1 MAQVQRLIQ
10 EVLKMKQTVY
20 YHGSVYIYR
29 GFGANTTIV
38 ANIGGVKDHPKL
50 GDCDSVRTSPVVS
63 VTTDGVVETKNTI
76 YAPIKPI
83 EDGGVIRIKYE
94 TGITPK
100 DIYNQRVRF
109 ANLNAKEKPSIFEE
123 GNIVRYVGLN
133 GGFNFAVLITKVKKD
148 KSTFSGIVISSTRSS
163 YKIGEKSSDWVKDEA
178 QWKLATI
185 TVNEGD

>member
-29 GFGANTTIV
+29 WLGSNTNIV
-38 ANIGGVKDHPKL
+38 ANIGGVKNHPKL

-76 YAPIKPI
+76 YAPINPI
-83 EDGGVIRIKYE
+83 SGADTYIKYE

-109 ANLNAKEKPSIFEE
+109 AGAKEEPSIFEE
-123 GNIVRYVGLN
+123 GNIVRYVG
-133 GGFNFAVLITKVKKD
+133 GDGSFNFAVLITKVKKD

-163 YKIGEKSSDWVKDEA
+163 YKIGEKSSDWSKDEEY
-178 QWKLATI
+178 WKLATI